1 MALDLR
7 LLSFKANHL
16 FSLFFILRSGTLN
29 LPEMSTQGEDVSERI
44 ELNTEELDL
53 VVLVLVVDCDEE
65 GGVNIRYRQQKNLDY
80 EEFE

>member
-1 MALDLR
+1 M
-7 LLSFKANHL
+7 
-16 FSLFFILRSGTLN
+16 
-29 LPEMSTQGEDVSERI
+29 PEMSTQGEDVSERI

-53 VVLVLVVDCDEE
+53 VVLILVVDCDEE